1 MATSKHWSKDRQRRS
16 HIIAQIGMGQVI
28 REVVVDRGHRNGPEV
43 HKVTTTGLVVI
54 YNQRTGIMVTVLIAR
69 PNQIKRYFPE
79 GQAPQDVVN
88 LAFEHMRAG
97 YNKI

>member
-1 MATSKHWSKDRQRRS
+1 MDSKHWRKDRQTRS
-16 HIIAQIGMGQVI
+16 RIIAQIGLGQVVK
-28 REVVVDRGHRNGPEV
+28 EVVVDRGHKNGPEV
-43 HKVTTTGLVVI
+43 HKITTTRLVVI

-69 PNQIKRYFPE
+69 PNQIKRYYAE
-79 GQAPQDVVN
+79 NEAPQKIIN

>member
-1 MATSKHWSKDRQRRS
+1 MDSKHWRKDRQTRS
-16 HIIAQIGMGQVI
+16 RIIAQIGLGQIVK
-28 REVVVDRGHRNGPEV
+28 EVVVDRGHRNGPEV
-43 HKVTTTGLVVI
+43 HKITTTGLVVI

-69 PNQIKRYFPE
+69 PNQIKRYYAE
-79 GQAPQDVVN
+79 NEAPQKIIN

>member
-43 HKVTTTGLVVI
+43 HKVTSTGLVVI
-54 YNQRTGIMVTVLIAR
+54 YNQRTQIMVTVLIAR

-79 GQAPQDVVN
+79 GKAPEKI
-88 LAFEHMRAG
+88 LKIALEHTRAG
-97 YNKI
+97 YNKM

>member
-1 MATSKHWSKDRQRRS
+1 MDSKHWRKDRQTRS
-16 HIIAQIGMGQVI
+16 RIIAQIGLGQIVK
-28 REVVVDRGHRNGPEV
+28 EVVIDRGHRNGPEV
-43 HKVTTTGLVVI
+43 HKITTTGLVVI

-69 PNQIKRYFPE
+69 PNQIKRYYAE
-79 GQAPQDVVN
+79 NEAPQKIIN

>member
-1 MATSKHWSKDRQRRS
+1 MTSKHWSKDRQRRS

-79 GQAPQDVVN
+79 EKAPEKI
-88 LAFEHMRAG
+88 LKIALEHTRAG
-97 YNKI
+97 YNKM

>member
-1 MATSKHWSKDRQRRS
+1 MDSKHWRKDRQTRS
-16 HIIAQIGMGQVI
+16 RIIAQIGLGQVVK
-28 REVVVDRGHRNGPEV
+28 EVVVDCGHKNGPEV
-43 HKVTTTGLVVI
+43 HKITTTGLVVI

-69 PNQIKRYFPE
+69 PNQIKRYYAE
-79 GQAPQDVVN
+79 NEAPQKIIN